1 MAICDVLIA
10 VDDVDQDIIAE
21 AISEV
26 AHKVESYEGQTFFTL
41 KEIEMDL
48 KKDKSLVSINGAL
61 EELGEDNY
69 SFVRADLLSKTMR
82 ITGNPVKF
90 GMKALLTYGAPKQS
104 IH

>member
-10 VDDVDQDIIAE
+10 VDSVDEDIIAE

-26 AHKVESYEGQTFFTL
+26 AHTVETYEGQTFFTL
-41 KEIEMDL
+41 KDIEMDL
-48 KKDKSLVSINGAL
+48 KKDRSLISINGAL
-61 EELGEDNY
+61 EELGEQNY
-69 SFVRADLLSKTMR
+69 SFVRADILSKTMR

-90 GMKALLTYGAPKQS
+90 GMKALLTYGGPIQS

>member
-1 MAICDVLIA
+1 MSICDVLIA
-10 VDDVDQDIIAE
+10 VDDINQDIIAE

-26 AHKVESYEGQTFFTL
+26 SHQVETYKGQTFFTL
-41 KEIEMDL
+41 KDIEMDL
-48 KKDKSLVSINGAL
+48 KKDLSLVSINGAL

-69 SFVRADLLSKTMR
+69 SYVRADILSKTLR

-90 GMKALLTYGAPKQS
+90 GMKALLTYGGPVQS